1 MRTTRLLPVLSL
13 LSSITGC
20 GTLFSARATVT
31 PTQANANVQ
40 VDSRVA
46 AVAGLVGAGIAA
58 AQSSDVQVGT
68 PVNAQASATTNA
80 TMAATTSSA
89 TTVAS
94 GGRVHLDEAGDVST
108 TTGGASGV
116 SGVSTA
122 SGVAVNTG
130 ANVSASTGANVG
142 ASTGTGVSLGGATG
156 ATTSATVS
164 VSIGRVDGVAIDR
177 VATNDGHTVLAGGR
191 VTLVGVPTVSG
202 LTVLDGSITVHV
214 GVAASATVR
223 GHVAVGAG
231 ARGRRGHWEVPSG
244 RLLLGDAAGHRW
256 RCDVTGGAVDVA
268 TEGANPEG
276 LEVWSPSAG
285 SIQVHVTAEGDAR
298 LALSGELGAQGTSD
312 AGRGV
317 ALPPGAMA
325 ALDDLLGAVPA
336 GSIEALKLASAVQ
349 VVMRG
354 NASTDPSFFTVP
366 VRGRSLVVVVDVS
379 ASMADDD
386 PRAADL
392 FLMPDARPR
401 KLDVARAELVKL
413 IGSVGPDVQV
423 DVIAFSSSLR
433 TLWPAPVTLDAAHK
447 AEAIRWIAGL
457 RPLDETAP
465 VAAIEAAAGLHPEQV
480 VLLSDGRP
488 TDREDVARELLGLAA
503 GISTRIRLDVVG
515 IGPDQDRVFLAALA
529 DRGHGIL
536 RMR

>member
-58 AQSSDVQVGT
+58 AQNSDVQVGA
-68 PVNAQASATTNA
+68 PVNAQASTNA
-80 TMAATTSSA
+80 SATVSTTA
-89 TTVAS
+89 TTTVAS
-94 GGRVHLDEAGDVST
+94 SGRVHLDEAGDVST
-108 TTGGASGV
+108 TAGGATGVGGV
-116 SGVSTA
+116 SAT

-142 ASTGTGVSLGGATG
+142 ANAGTGVALGGATG
-156 ATTSATVS
+156 ASTSATVS

-191 VTLVGVPTVSG
+191 VTLVGVPTVAG

-231 ARGRRGHWEVPSG
+231 ARGRRGHWDVPSG